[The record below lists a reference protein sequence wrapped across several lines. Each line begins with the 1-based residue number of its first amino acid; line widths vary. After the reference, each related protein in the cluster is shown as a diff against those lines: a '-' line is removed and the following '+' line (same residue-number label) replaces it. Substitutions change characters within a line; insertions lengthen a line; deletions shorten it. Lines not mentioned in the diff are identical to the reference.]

1 MYLQV
6 KLYDIVS
13 FLILLFLK
21 WRRICIKCN
30 GKSSSSQQCIFLPSR
45 FFISAFQKYWWK
57 VLLNLICAIGVF
69 VCMCVSVCVH
79 SQGKCNFILV
89 ARYSLKF
96 TRCSLLVAKSL
107 FTRCRSCSLQKFTC
121 YLLQSLLVTR
131 CRSSSLQKITRYR
144 ICS

>member
-96 TRCSLLVAKSL
+96 TRCSLVVVKSL
-107 FTRCRSCSLQKFTC
+107 FTRCRISSFLVAEVARCKNS
-121 YLLQSLLVTR
+121 LVT
-131 CRSSSLQKITRYR
+131 CCKVRS
-144 ICS
+144 